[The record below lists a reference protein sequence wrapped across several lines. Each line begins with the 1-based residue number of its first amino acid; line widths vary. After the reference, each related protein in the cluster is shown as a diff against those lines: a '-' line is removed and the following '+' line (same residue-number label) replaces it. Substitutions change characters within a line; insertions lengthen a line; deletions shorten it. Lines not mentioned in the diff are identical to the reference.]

1 MMTTNTNIQITPLGA
16 ITTFRIV
23 HFAERLLQGYQ
34 ARRRATETEKALHKL
49 SDRELSDIGLER
61 GAIHD
66 VSRRLAGF

>member
-1 MMTTNTNIQITPLGA
+1 MTTNSNPNFAPFGA

-23 HFAERLLQGYQ
+23 HFVEGFLRGYH
-34 ARRRATETEKALHKL
+34 ARRRATATEKALHKL
-49 SDRELSDIGLER
+49 SDRELRDIGLDR